1 MRLQK
6 PKAEMTKAHLKCIDT
21 VKHLL
26 TPEQFKTLLELAS
39 AHKQKAQAKKVDMD
53 SKGGKL
59 FQATV
64 CILSYDI

>member
-1 MRLQK
+1 
-6 PKAEMTKAHLKCIDT
+6 MTKAHLKCIDT

-53 SKGGKL
+53 SNAVESCSK
-59 FQATV
+59 QSV
-64 CILSYDI
+64 HSLSYDI